1 MLEESGKNDS
11 RMPGEKTVT
20 IEKWMTSRIITIHQ
34 DDPVSIAFELLF
46 TNDIRH
52 LPVVLKDRKL
62 VGIITDRDLNE
73 AIIPADPS
81 RTPRSMYH
89 TVKNIKAKKIMTPNP
104 ITIDKDA
111 PIREAAQLFL
121 DRKIDCLPVK
131 DGAGD
136 LVGILTSTDILKA
149 FIEFTKILGETRRID
164 VVMDTADYPKVLAL
178 LEKQGVSVVSAGI
191 TDDQAL
197 KKTVFSF
204 RLEHANIKKITSLL
218 RKKGYDVLS
227 GN

>member
-1 MLEESGKNDS
+1 
-11 RMPGEKTVT
+11 
-20 IEKWMTSRIITIHQ
+20 MTSRLITIHQ
-34 DDPVSIAFELLF
+34 DDPVSMAFELML

-52 LPVVLKDRKL
+52 LPVVTKGSKL

-73 AIIPADPS
+73 AIIPADPG

-104 ITIDKDA
+104 ITIHNDA

-131 DGAGD
+131 DSAGK

-149 FIEFTKILGETRRID
+149 FIEFTKILGETRLID
-164 VVMDTADYPKVLAL
+164 VVMDTADYGTVLEL
-178 LEKQGVSVVSAGI
+178 MEKQGVSVVSAGI
-191 TDDQAL
+191 TADQKL

-204 RLEHANIKKITSLL
+204 RIGAASIKKITSLL
-218 RKKGYDVLS
+218 RKKGYIVLPE
-227 GN
+227 N